1 MLIVSI
7 VIRAYLNNRNPIKM
21 HKSILTYCLLF
32 LFSLTLSA
40 QETQPVQQET
50 KPSLDNGTINSQF
63 KYLTKKSSNWQGH
76 EVIKVEMLNKYQSN
90 VKDSLDQLKTK
101 LKNSENKLGNQND
114 EISNLKTDM
123 EKLQNQLDETIRMKD
138 SIKFLGME
146 LSKSSYNTL
155 MWILILGSLAVAG
168 ICFMM
173 FKRSNVVTVETK
185 QTLEEVREEFDTH
198 RKNALVREQKLARRL
213 QDEVIKN
220 KNLGL

>member
-1 MLIVSI
+1 
-7 VIRAYLNNRNPIKM
+7 
-21 HKSILTYCLLF
+21 
-32 LFSLTLSA
+32 LSA
-40 QETQPVQQET
+40 QETQPVQQEA

>member
-1 MLIVSI
+1 
-7 VIRAYLNNRNPIKM
+7 M

-40 QETQPVQQET
+40 QETEPTKAEA
-50 KPSLDNGTINSQF
+50 KPSLDHGTISSQF
-63 KYLTKKSSNWQGH
+63 QYLTKKSSNWQGH

-90 VKDSLDQLKTK
+90 VQDSLNQLKSI
-101 LKNSENKLGNQND
+101 LKKSEAKVGNQGG
-114 EISNLKTDM
+114 EIDNLNTEIQNLK
-123 EKLQNQLDETIRMKD
+123 KQLDETIRMKD
-138 SIKFLGME
+138 SMKFLGME
-146 LSKSSYNTL
+146 LPKSTYNTL
-155 MWILILGSLAVAG
+155 MWVLILGSLVVAG
-168 ICFMM
+168 VCFMM

>member
-1 MLIVSI
+1 
-7 VIRAYLNNRNPIKM
+7 M

-40 QETQPVQQET
+40 QETESTQQEA
-50 KPSLDNGTINSQF
+50 KPSLDNGTISSQF
-63 KYLTKKSSNWQGH
+63 QYLTKKSSNWQGH
-76 EVIKVEMLNKYQSN
+76 EVIKVEMLSKYQSN
-90 VKDSLDQLKTK
+90 VQDSLKQLKSFLKKSETK
-101 LKNSENKLGNQND
+101 VDNQGSEIDNLNT
-114 EISNLKTDM
+114 EIQNLK
-123 EKLQNQLDETIRMKD
+123 KQLDETIRMKD
-138 SIKFLGME
+138 SMKFLGME
-146 LSKSSYNTL
+146 LSKSTYNTL
-155 MWILILGSLAVAG
+155 MWILILGSLVVAG
-168 ICFMM
+168 VCFMM

>member
-1 MLIVSI
+1 
-7 VIRAYLNNRNPIKM
+7 M

-40 QETQPVQQET
+40 QETESIEQEA
-50 KPSLDNGTINSQF
+50 KPSLDNGTISSQF
-63 KYLTKKSSNWQGH
+63 QYLKKKSSNWQGH
-76 EVIKVEMLNKYQSN
+76 EVIKFEMLNKYQSN
-90 VKDSLDQLKTK
+90 VQDSLTQLKSFLKKSETK
-101 LKNSENKLGNQND
+101 VDNQGREIDKLNTEIQSLKKR
-114 EISNLKTDM
+114 
-123 EKLQNQLDETIRMKD
+123 LDETIRMKD

-146 LSKSSYNTL
+146 LSKSTYNTL
-155 MWILILGSLAVAG
+155 MWVLILGSLIVAG